1 MLRDMT
7 SISLADIALRLTLV
21 VLLCGAIGLERE
33 SRDQPAGVRTHV
45 LVGMGA
51 AVFTLISAYGFA
63 SFERAGAPIDPTRIA
78 AQVVTGVG
86 FLGAGAIIH
95 QGLAVRGLTTAAAVW
110 ISAAIGMAAGIGF
123 YSLAL
128 TGTAVVLIALLVFR
142 HIRTSLLHR
151 VQSDRF
157 LVEVEVAPDRMHDML
172 DLVADHGAVL
182 DSLDCEQEG
191 DLTAVRMHLR
201 VSPGDDRAALVQA
214 IEAHASVASA
224 HAKRGLDLAA

>member
-1 MLRDMT
+1 MT
-7 SISLADIALRLTLV
+7 SLSFAEIALRLTLV
-21 VLLCGAIGLERE
+21 VVLCGAIGLERE

-51 AVFTLISAYGFA
+51 AIFTLISAYGFA
-63 SFERAGAPIDPTRIA
+63 GLARGGATVDVSRVA

-128 TGTAVVLIALLVFR
+128 TGTGVVLIALLVFR
-142 HIRTSLLHR
+142 HIRTALLRR

-157 LVEVEVAPDRMHDML
+157 LVEVEIEPDRVRDVL
-172 DLVADHGAVL
+172 DVVAEHGATL

-191 DLTAVRMHLR
+191 DLTAVRLHLR
-201 VSPGDDRAALVQA
+201 LAPGPDRAALLQA
-214 IEAHASVASA
+214 IETHANVASA
-224 HAKRGLDLAA
+224 HVKRGLDLAA

>member
-1 MLRDMT
+1 MT
-7 SISLADIALRLTLV
+7 SIAFPDIALRLTLV

-51 AVFTLISAYGFA
+51 AVFTLISAYGF
-63 SFERAGAPIDPTRIA
+63 SGFERAGAPIDPTRIA

-123 YSLAL
+123 YSLAI
-128 TGTAVVLIALLVFR
+128 TGTAVVLVALLVFR
-142 HIRTSLLHR
+142 HVRTGLLHR

-157 LVEVEVAPDRMHDML
+157 VLEVEVEPDRVGDML
-172 DLVADHGAVL
+172 ALVAEHDAVL
-182 DSLDCEQEG
+182 DSLDCEREG
-191 DLTAVRMHLR
+191 ELTAVRLHLR
-201 VSPGDDRAALVQA
+201 VSPGEDRAALVKA
-214 IEAHASVASA
+214 IEDQACVASA
-224 HAKRGLDLAA
+224 HAKRGLELAA

>member
-1 MLRDMT
+1 MD
-7 SISLADIALRLTLV
+7 SLTPLDIGLRLTLV
-21 VLLCGAIGLERE
+21 IVLCGAIGLERE
-33 SRDQPAGVRTHV
+33 TRDQPAGVRTHV

-51 AVFTLISAYGFA
+51 AVFTLISAYGYSDFA
-63 SFERAGAPIDPTRIA
+63 RGGAPIDPTRIA

-142 HIRTSLLHR
+142 HVRTALLHR

-157 LVEVEVAPDRMHDML
+157 LVEVEVEPDQVREML
-172 DLVADHGAVL
+172 ALVAEHDAVL

-191 DLTAVRMHLR
+191 ALTAVRLHLR
-201 VSPGDDRAALVQA
+201 VPPGADRTALVQA

-224 HAKRGLDLAA
+224 HAKRGLELAA

>member
-1 MLRDMT
+1 
-7 SISLADIALRLTLV
+7 V
-21 VLLCGAIGLERE
+21 VLCGAIGLERE
-33 SRDQPAGVRTHV
+33 TRDQPAGVRTHV

-63 SFERAGAPIDPTRIA
+63 GFERAGAPIDPTRIA

-128 TGTAVVLIALLVFR
+128 AGSALVLIALLVFR
-142 HIRTSLLHR
+142 HIRVALLHR
-151 VQSDRF
+151 LRTDRF
-157 LVEVEVAPDRMHDML
+157 VLEVEVEPERLCDVLDAVAEH
-172 DLVADHGAVL
+172 HAVL
-182 DSLDCEQEG
+182 DSLDCEHEG
-191 DLTAVRMHLR
+191 ELTAARN
-201 VSPGDDRAALVQA
+201 
-214 IEAHASVASA
+214 
-224 HAKRGLDLAA
+224 